1 MDLEKAIDE
10 LLTFEATVKDW
21 GSVHNST
28 EFIAAS
34 RLAKG
39 LNHSLNSGC
48 SNCLNDLFILAK
60 IYKRDKNK
68 LNQKQKIM
76 NSKYELYPN
85 KVLSF
90 PKLGIH
96 ITNANL
102 TDEIARDYLNIYPA
116 ARVHF
121 KVIPESH
128 FYTKVVVRNEE
139 KPKLETPKIEV
150 KTTETLRELVDRI
163 AETKGVKKPHWKAS
177 DYTLNKFLAENK

>member
-1 MDLEKAIDE
+1 MDLEIAIDE

-21 GSVHNST
+21 KNIHNSK
-28 EFIAAS
+28 EFIAATK
-34 RLAKG
+34 LAKG
-39 LNHSLNSGC
+39 LGHSLTSGC

-68 LNQKQKIM
+68 LNQKQIIM

-102 TDEIARDYLNIYPA
+102 TDEIAKEYLTIYPA

-121 KVIPESH
+121 KVIPDSH
-128 FYTKVVVRNEE
+128 FSAKVVVRSEE
-139 KPKLETPKIEV
+139 KPKVETPKIV
-150 KTTETLRELVDRI
+150 KTTETLRQLADRI
-163 AETKGVKKPHWKAS
+163 ADEKGIRKPHWKAS
-177 DYTLNKFLAENK
+177 DYTLNNFLAENK